1 MHGIEK
7 EGVVAF
13 LTHIASSSGS
23 TGALCDLV
31 VDIVRYGLGAMVAV
45 VVICCVLKTFVAML
59 IILQSTVVF
68 VLCDAILSFMVMVMS
83 IRVILKLDG
92 LVCQA
97 LLFCWG
103 W

>member
-1 MHGIEK
+1 MPVTFMHGIEE

-31 VDIVRYGLGAMVAV
+31 VDVVRYALGAMVAV
-45 VVICCVLKTFVAML
+45 V
-59 IILQSTVVF
+59 
-68 VLCDAILSFMVMVMS
+68 
-83 IRVILKLDG
+83 
-92 LVCQA
+92 
-97 LLFCWG
+97 G